1 MRYAIIGSGMMG
13 QEHIR
18 NLALLSEAEI
28 VAVADPDDAMRRAA
42 AALAGPYTRTF
53 ADHRDLLDA
62 GLAEALVIASP
73 NHTHVEIL
81 RDALK
86 TDLPVLVEK
95 PFCTTIADCREALVL
110 AQARSALTWVAME
123 YRFMPPVAR
132 LVRHVHEGGIGRLR
146 MLAIREHRYPF
157 LDKVRHWNRFACQ
170 SGGTMVEK
178 CCHFFDLMRLIVRD
192 EPVKVYASGAGDVN
206 HKDERYPEGTPDIL
220 DNAYVVVDFAGGARA
235 MLDLCMFAEASRD
248 QEEIAAVGD
257 TGKVECG
264 IPSSTLIVGTRAP
277 LDVRQ
282 EHVPVAAELLA
293 AGAHHGSTFYQHAA
307 FAAAARTGTA
317 GVTAHDGLMAV
328 AMGVA
333 AERSIEEGRPVTMA
347 ELGV

>member
-18 NLALLSEAEI
+18 NLALLSDAEV
-28 VAVADPDDAMRRAA
+28 VAVADPDDAMRAAA
-42 AALAGPYTRTF
+42 AALAGPNARAF

-62 GLAEALVIASP
+62 DLAETLVIASP
-73 NHTHVEIL
+73 NHTHIDVL

-95 PFCTTIADCREALVL
+95 PFCTTIEDCQEALAL
-110 AQARSALTWVAME
+110 AGARGALTWVAME

-132 LVRHVHEGGIGRLR
+132 LVRHVHEGGIGRLA

-157 LDKVRHWNRFACQ
+157 LHKVRHWNRFARQ

-178 CCHFFDLMRLIVRD
+178 CCHFFDLMRLIVQD

-206 HKDERYPEGTPDIL
+206 HKDERYPEGAPDIL

-257 TGKVECG
+257 LGKIECG
-264 IPSSTLIVGTRAP
+264 IPSSILVVGTREP
-277 LDVRQ
+277 LEVRR

-333 AERSIEEGRPVTMA
+333 AERSIKEGRVVRMT